1 MVASEL
7 LLKFDDVTPQGALTS
22 NLVDALLFFLKASQL
37 KDDAFDPVSED
48 AATARRIEERIQA
61 LVEERRRKD
70 ELIPVGDIS
79 GLAGFLYP
87 WRMKADLYHDILFL
101 REGDA
106 FANLI
111 QRIQGLTPRTNGFQ
125 TITQQHEHIFRPTI
139 NRVARNYIQTIRE
152 GAHQHI
158 WAPETISKTFQSRRT
173 VQEVHTEHSHHV
185 TIKRVGSGN
194 LTLGNPDDGPRGR
207 IALYSN
213 GSLIPGSEFQFL
225 PSPLNH
231 PQNLL
236 SVSPGPNEV
245 YFLNNPSAHSHLHP
259 NSRGGSGGADGVL
272 QSLSI
277 DTQAGSAGLGKITG
291 ILSNGVGVTTGQSTL
306 DLHPTLN
313 DHNSLTASVASLQAQ
328 VAALSIQLSIV
339 QAALPKVRL
348 NPGET
353 PVPLRIISFDSGSM
367 AEVYDTASGHV
378 HVWTS
383 ATSLPIDSPT

>member
-70 ELIPVGDIS
+70 ELIHVGDIS
-79 GLAGFLYP
+79 RLAGFLYP

-106 FANLI
+106 FVNLI

-125 TITQQHEHIFRPTI
+125 TITQQHEHVFRPTI

-152 GAHQHI
+152 GDHQHI

-236 SVSPGPNEV
+236 SVSPGPGEV

-259 NSRGGSGGADGVL
+259 NSGGGSGGADGVL

-328 VAALSIQLSIV
+328 VAGLSIQLSIV

>member
-70 ELIPVGDIS
+70 ERIPVGDIS

-106 FANLI
+106 FVNLI

-125 TITQQHEHIFRPTI
+125 TITQQHEHVFRPTI
-139 NRVARNYIQTIRE
+139 KRVARNYIQTIRE
-152 GAHQHI
+152 GDHQHI

-259 NSRGGSGGADGVL
+259 NSGGGSGGADGVL

-306 DLHPTLN
+306 DLHPTLD
-313 DHNSLTASVASLQAQ
+313 DHNSLMASVASLQAQ
-328 VAALSIQLSIV
+328 VAALSIQLSFV
-339 QAALPKVRL
+339 QAALSKVRL
-348 NPGET
+348 NPGES